1 MAAILAEDAKLY
13 RNTGTFASPTWTE
26 ICNVMDLTL
35 SLEQS
40 EVEVTRR
47 CSGGFRDYLNGLID
61 AGVEFK
67 MLYDNDDAAFTAFQ
81 DAFFNKT
88 NVEVAVMD
96 GDITTS
102 GNEGL
107 RAVMMVRS
115 FTRNESLG
123 EALNVDVSLKPVVNT
138 ENAGAHAPPTWYE
151 VP

>member
-13 RNTGTFASPTWTE
+13 YNTGSYAVPAWTE

-67 MLYDNDDAAFTAFQ
+67 MLYDNNDAAFTAFQ

-88 NVEVAVMD
+88 NVELAVMD
-96 GDITTS
+96 GAIATTGS
-102 GNEGL
+102 EGL
-107 RAVMMVRS
+107 RAIMMVRS

-123 EALNVDVSLKPVVNT
+123 EALTVDVSLKPVVNT
-138 ENAGAHAPPTWYE
+138 ADSGSHAPPTWYT